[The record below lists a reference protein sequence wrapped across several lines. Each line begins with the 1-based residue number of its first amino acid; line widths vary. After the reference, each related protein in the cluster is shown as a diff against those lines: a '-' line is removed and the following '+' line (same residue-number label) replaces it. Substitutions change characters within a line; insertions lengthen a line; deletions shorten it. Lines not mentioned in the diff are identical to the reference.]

1 MKHSCLR
8 QTHAVAVLVTAIV
21 VLQSCTSYYP
31 RYTGG
36 APSREP
42 HEVERYDKPQY
53 VEGINVLGWT
63 VNLAVAGG
71 SAYAAYAY
79 APVEPTRGLLAKGG
93 VSLSN
98 DQVRAAHAV
107 TAGLVTGLITFAINN
122 GKDGRQPVV
131 TAEDATR
138 WLSDYN
144 SRRKLVEFS
153 RNDFIRSIPTDADE
167 RYVMRNLEDA
177 RFFAQLFPN
186 SSQAEDVIL
195 RSLVN
200 IPVSDQDDLVAIFP
214 NLDISAKIKQQLV
227 MDAAT
232 VPQWLTL
239 NQQYPGV
246 INQQD
251 RELTSAK
258 LRTIIKSFND
268 VKLIKQANPTYV
280 SIDALQDLG
289 MPYVRSLSDI
299 AEFQSTFPQGS
310 RDSSLYAIA
319 LQRIAGLNDAIEVK
333 RMFDKS
339 AADQRL
345 DSLAYG
351 VINAMQDVV
360 LFKKEFPK
368 SAQVALLPE
377 KALQYVTSPQELIDY
392 AKLFPGSDAIDE
404 RIQRFE
410 PRISRDEALLLAR
423 NIPNTSRRSNLVDI
437 YLAKSADLSSAIEAS
452 REYPGHEDMLAERV
466 APQLRKPNDYR
477 LFLAAF
483 GETAAAVEAR
493 GKYYELISQSPENL
507 GTGVN
512 TIYSEYGPKISPDGE
527 TLYFTRKDDPNGKG
541 GYDIY
546 VSVVDSDGHWQQA
559 VNVGSPLNNE
569 SPNAVYGVSQDGRK
583 LLIHNSYQG
592 NGNIPST
599 TQIVGDGWSDPR
611 DIDIQGF
618 ETLSKYHNGTLSADG
633 QTIVMSIKQPD
644 SYGGNDIYVIRQTD
658 SGKWGTPLNAGL
670 TINTNAEESSVSLAA
685 DGVTL
690 YFSSEG
696 HGGYGGADVFM
707 SRRLD
712 DSWTNWSEP
721 INLGPTINTGSA
733 ERFYVI
739 PASGDYVYYET
750 SQNAIGASDIFRIGL
765 PEAFRPK
772 PVTLVTGR
780 VLDQLSESPMAA
792 EVLYEDLDTRETLGS
807 VSTDPTTGEY
817 KIILPSGRR
826 YGFHAEVP
834 NYFSVNQNVDLTEQA
849 NYKKLTNDLYVVPIK
864 PGVSVPIN
872 NIFFETGK
880 ALLASSSSLELERL
894 ASILKAHPN
903 VKIEVGGHTD
913 NVGADESNMLLS
925 KQRAT
930 AVTTFLQGSGV
941 SAARMVSVGYGET
954 KPSFPNDSDANRSR
968 NRRVEFTVQ

>member
-1 MKHSCLR
+1 M
-8 QTHAVAVLVTAIV
+8 
-21 VLQSCTSYYP
+21 
-31 RYTGG
+31 
-36 APSREP
+36 
-42 HEVERYDKPQY
+42 
-53 VEGINVLGWT
+53 
-63 VNLAVAGG
+63 
-71 SAYAAYAY
+71 
-79 APVEPTRGLLAKGG
+79 
-93 VSLSN
+93 
-98 DQVRAAHAV
+98 
-107 TAGLVTGLITFAINN
+107 
-122 GKDGRQPVV
+122 
-131 TAEDATR
+131 
-138 WLSDYN
+138 
-144 SRRKLVEFS
+144 
-153 RNDFIRSIPTDADE
+153 
-167 RYVMRNLEDA
+167 
-177 RFFAQLFPN
+177 
-186 SSQAEDVIL
+186 
-195 RSLVN
+195 
-200 IPVSDQDDLVAIFP
+200 
-214 NLDISAKIKQQLV
+214 
-227 MDAAT
+227 
-232 VPQWLTL
+232 
-239 NQQYPGV
+239 
-246 INQQD
+246 
-251 RELTSAK
+251 
-258 LRTIIKSFND
+258 
-268 VKLIKQANPTYV
+268 
-280 SIDALQDLG
+280 
-289 MPYVRSLSDI
+289 
-299 AEFQSTFPQGS
+299 
-310 RDSSLYAIA
+310 
-319 LQRIAGLNDAIEVK
+319 
-333 RMFDKS
+333 
-339 AADQRL
+339 
-345 DSLAYG
+345 
-351 VINAMQDVV
+351 
-360 LFKKEFPK
+360 
-368 SAQVALLPE
+368 
-377 KALQYVTSPQELIDY
+377 
-392 AKLFPGSDAIDE
+392 
-404 RIQRFE
+404 
-410 PRISRDEALLLAR
+410 
-423 NIPNTSRRSNLVDI
+423 
-437 YLAKSADLSSAIEAS
+437 
-452 REYPGHEDMLAERV
+452 
-466 APQLRKPNDYR
+466 
-477 LFLAAF
+477 
-483 GETAAAVEAR
+483 
-493 GKYYELISQSPENL
+493 
-507 GTGVN
+507 
-512 TIYSEYGPKISPDGE
+512 
-527 TLYFTRKDDPNGKG
+527 
-541 GYDIY
+541 
-546 VSVVDSDGHWQQA
+546 SVVDSDGHWQQA

-633 QTIVMSIKQPD
+633 QTIVMSIKPPD